1 MAAEAVVHRWA
12 MSMAFLHNNAIL
24 PFTFQLVGAYRDVD
38 TESTEIIDSDK
49 ESDVTLVSDFKAKHG
64 SDELLEVESDGDVF
78 LYIYDESGDADGNSE
93 DAVIY
98 SELEN
103 EYTSLNGIIWRMHIL
118 KKREFTFSEVYAA
131 LGTIIRA
138 AKYGVMIYWICEAD
152 NGYAL
157 KGFLYTGRSGEEREI
172 GLTSTIVAQLA
183 LPFVQ
188 SNRNVFMDRYFTS
201 YSIVQ
206 HLLELG
212 LTAVGTVSAN
222 RRDVPLCLQNT
233 RGRDVYSTLAV
244 YEHNRKVI
252 MISYVPRKN
261 KNVLLMDSCHTKL
274 KIDNQRDDRRPNIIN
289 DYDLGKGGVDSM
301 DSRIEDFS
309 CKRKT
314 NKCTMLMLYLI
325 VDLLMILIELID
337 TY

>member
-24 PFTFQLVGAYRDVD
+24 PFTFQLVGTYRDVD
-38 TESTEIIDSDK
+38 TESTKIDSDK

-78 LYIYDESGDADGNSE
+78 LYIYDESDDADSNSKE
-93 DAVIY
+93 AAIY

-103 EYTSLNGIIWRMHIL
+103 ECTRMHIL

-138 AKYGVMIYWICEAD
+138 AKYGVKIYWICEAN

-157 KGFLYTGRSGEEREI
+157 KGFLYTGRSGEKREI

-222 RRDVPLCLQNT
+222 RRDVPLCLRNT
-233 RGRDVYSTLAV
+233 RGHDVYSTLAV
-244 YEHNRKVI
+244 YEHSKN
-252 MISYVPRKN
+252 YVPRKN
-261 KNVLLMDSCHTKL
+261 KNVLLMSSCHTKL

-289 DYDLGKGGVDSM
+289 DYNLGK
-301 DSRIEDFS
+301 E
-309 CKRKT
+309 
-314 NKCTMLMLYLI
+314 
-325 VDLLMILIELID
+325 
-337 TY
+337 